1 MMMITLYGTSAIVI
15 AHTILEYD
23 RDQDPDPLLENRLFA
38 ININS
43 CHQTACMSKLSV
55 ARGDSMN
62 YKCNTPVKCR
72 VKFP

>member
-1 MMMITLYGTSAIVI
+1 MITLYETPTIVI
-15 AHTILEYD
+15 AHILEYD
-23 RDQDPDPLLENRLFA
+23 RDQGLDPFIENLFV

-55 ARGDSMN
+55 ACGDSMN